1 MRVFGTWFGAK
12 TEQIMT
18 TLIKFIITTIL
29 SIFLLTSCTDDD
41 DGTSILQEPFGIT
54 SADELT
60 AYLKEVVSQEN
71 VPGFAISILKNDAM
85 VYQEAFG
92 FANIANQVPYT
103 NQTVNSIAS
112 TSKTFV
118 GAAVAKAIE
127 QGYFTMETDINELL
141 PFTVTNPKQPNAII
155 KIKHLVTHTSGLLD
169 IPEVYLANNYFILP
183 GEDSSTKGARILM
196 DNIGMQQRIGYG
208 LSEFLSEYF
217 TVEGELYSSD
227 NFGNTEPGTTWAY
240 SNLATGLTGLIIESV
255 TGQSFKDYVQE
266 NILQPLQM
274 THSTYDI
281 SQVNTSEMAVR
292 YIDDT
297 TPLPVYGNDSYPEGS
312 IYSTNEDMGKYLLD
326 MAKGIKGA
334 TSTLFSEAGYMNLFQ
349 AKLESGIVPNDFA
362 DNHGIFWY
370 VKDDNII
377 HGGNSFGIS
386 THMEINGNGNSGYL
400 FLSNIDATFTGNIQH
415 YNNIISKVDA
425 AINQF
430 LNVD

>member
-1 MRVFGTWFGAK
+1 
-12 TEQIMT
+12 MT

-41 DGTSILQEPFGIT
+41 NGTNILQQPPGIT

-71 VPGFAISILKNDAM
+71 VPGFAISIVKNDAM

-92 FANIANQVPYT
+92 FANIADQVPYT
-103 NQTVNSIAS
+103 NKTVNSIAS
-112 TSKTFV
+112 ISKTFV

-141 PFTVTNPKQPNAII
+141 PFTVINPKQPNAII
-155 KIKHLVTHTSGLLD
+155 RIKHLVTHTSGLLD
-169 IPEVYLANNYFILP
+169 MPEVYLANNYYILP
-183 GEDSSTKGARILM
+183 GEDISTVGARTLI
-196 DNIGMQQRIGYG
+196 DNIGIEQREAYD
-208 LSEFLSEYF
+208 LSDILSEYF
-217 TVEGELYSSD
+217 LEDGELYSSD
-227 NFGNTEPGTTWAY
+227 NFANTEPGTTWAY

-266 NILQPLQM
+266 NILLPLEM

-281 SQVNTSEMAVR
+281 SEVNTSEMAVR

-312 IYSTNEDMGKYLLD
+312 IYSTNEDMGRYLLD
-326 MAKGIKGA
+326 MAKGVKGA

-349 AKLESGIVPNDFA
+349 AKLESGIVPDDFA
-362 DNHGIFWY
+362 DNHGLFWY
-370 VKDDNII
+370 IKEGKVM
-377 HGGNSFGIS
+377 HSGNSLGIS
-386 THMEINGNGNSGYL
+386 THLEITANGNSGYL
-400 FLSNIDATFTGNIQH
+400 FLSNIDAAFTGNVQN

-430 LNVD
+430 LTAD